1 MAEKDFSQNE
11 QEVELEEVKEGED
24 LESVKKALAEE
35 KEKAEKYLANWQRAQ
50 ADFVNYKRRTE
61 QERAEVTNL
70 ANSALVLSLLPVL
83 DDMERALGSIPEELA
98 NSTWVEGMT
107 HIYRKLKST
116 LEAQGLS
123 LIEAEGKEFD
133 PHIHEAVMTGEGEE
147 GKVVEEIQKG
157 YKFRDRLLR
166 PTMVKVGRGKASE
179 SQA

>member
-133 PHIHEAVMTGEGEE
+133 PHIHEAVMTVEGEE

>member
-1 MAEKDFSQNE
+1 LAKKDFSQNE
-11 QEVELEEVKEGED
+11 HEVELEEVKEGED

-133 PHIHEAVMTGEGEE
+133 PHIHEAVMTVEGEE

-166 PTMVKVGRGKASE
+166 PTMVKVGKGIASE
-179 SQA
+179 SQD

>member
-1 MAEKDFSQNE
+1 MAKKDFSQNE
-11 QEVELEEVKEGED
+11 HEVELEEVKEGED

-133 PHIHEAVMTGEGEE
+133 PHIHEAVMTVEGEE

-166 PTMVKVGRGKASE
+166 PTMVKVGKGIASE
-179 SQA
+179 SQD